1 MAFDGGYD
9 DPRVVALRREQQK
22 RQSRFFLWFALIE
35 GAVLLA
41 AVILVYGFEIVDP
54 DQGIWLLV
62 AIAVIGGIVLSS
74 SLLSMM
80 RRHTQELRDLGVPP
94 GPAQGDPNNA
104 G

>member
-1 MAFDGGYD
+1 MTFDGGYD
-9 DPRVVALRREQQK
+9 DPRVVALRGEQRR
-22 RQSRFFLWFALIE
+22 RQTRFFIAFALIE
-35 GAVLLA
+35 GLALLA
-41 AVILVYGFEIVDP
+41 AVILVYGFEVVDP